1 MNTIWLA
8 TFNSGKIREFESLF
22 DPQHFK
28 FKIAKELPNYSA
40 PEETGTTF
48 LENAKLK
55 AVSLYSVLNT
65 QQAVIAEDSGLVVE
79 GLNGFPGIFS
89 ARYAGDKASDA
100 QNCDKVLKMVKI
112 RTPQMRKAK
121 FVSCLYFKGPD
132 FELHA
137 QGEVH
142 GEISISPK
150 GAYGFGYDPIFIPE
164 GYDQTMAELGLAVK
178 NKISHRKLAVQSLKQ
193 ALQEKSPQWFDNTN
207 SSH

>member
-8 TFNSGKIREFESLF
+8 TFNSGKIREFQTLF
-22 DPQHFK
+22 DPKHFN
-28 FKIAKELPNYSA
+28 FKIAKELANYSA

-55 AVSLYSVLNT
+55 ADSLYSVLNT

-142 GEISISPK
+142 GEISISPR
-150 GAYGFGYDPIFIPE
+150 GASGFGYDPIFIPE
-164 GYDQTMAELGLAVK
+164 GYTQTMAELGLAVK
-178 NKISHRKLAVQSLKQ
+178 NKISHRKLAAQTLKQ
-193 ALQEKSPQWFDNTN
+193 ALLEKSPEWFN
-207 SSH
+207 

>member
-22 DPQHFK
+22 DPKFFK
-28 FKIAKELPNYSA
+28 FKIAKELANYSA
-40 PEETGTTF
+40 PEETGSTF
-48 LENAKLK
+48 LENAKIK
-55 AVSLYSVLNT
+55 ADSLYSVLNN
-65 QQAVIAEDSGLVVE
+65 QQPVIAEDSGLVVE

-132 FELHA
+132 FELHT

-150 GAYGFGYDPIFIPE
+150 GASGFGYDPIFIPE
-164 GYDQTMAELGLAVK
+164 GYSQTMAELGLAVK
-178 NKISHRKLAVQSLKQ
+178 NKISHRKLAVQSMKQ
-193 ALQEKSPQWFDNTN
+193 ALQEKSPDWFN
-207 SSH
+207 